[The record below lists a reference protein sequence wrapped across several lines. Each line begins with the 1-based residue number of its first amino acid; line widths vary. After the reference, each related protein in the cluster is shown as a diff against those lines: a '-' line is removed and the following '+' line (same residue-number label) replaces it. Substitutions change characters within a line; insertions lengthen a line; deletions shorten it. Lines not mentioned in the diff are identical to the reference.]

1 MFDGITQRSMPNE
14 ILDLPRPQAEL
25 KSEIN
30 NESYLNNII
39 DQRNNLIPKPNVN
52 FEDRNYKNEREEK
65 NNVNFDNIYED
76 KMNERKN

>member
-1 MFDGITQRSMPNE
+1 MFDGLTQRKMPNE

-39 DQRNNLIPKPNVN
+39 DQRI
-52 FEDRNYKNEREEK
+52 
-65 NNVNFDNIYED
+65 I
-76 KMNERKN
+76 